1 MKKRILILFLSTLG
15 LASCQKNVYLTGTM
29 MHALEENEL
38 DVTKVQFYNDN
49 PLTLE
54 REVPSSNA
62 KIKSGKVVFK
72 NGRFINRITLDKNTP
87 GMVQKTEDGVLSV
100 AFERGEGEAYLRFSP
115 IAGEKGEYFY
125 QLTDANGSPNFSRL
139 DYDGNTYLVVM
150 NGSSRIR
157 LMLAKSTF
165 SNTST
170 KVRKM
175 KGVKIK

>member
-87 GMVQKTEDGVLSV
+87 GMVQKTED
-100 AFERGEGEAYLRFSP
+100 
-115 IAGEKGEYFY
+115 
-125 QLTDANGSPNFSRL
+125 
-139 DYDGNTYLVVM
+139 VV
-150 NGSSRIR
+150 S
-157 LMLAKSTF
+157 
-165 SNTST
+165 
-170 KVRKM
+170 
-175 KGVKIK
+175 